1 MDTGVIRSP
10 LPAYTAITPET
21 RAPQRNEPAAKTD
34 NDIAKTVTPSGES
47 SAQRPAK
54 EERNQGPVGGQ
65 QLRDL
70 VRKNKLDPESQSLI
84 YVAMD
89 RESGEVV
96 TQVPSETLRRLR
108 AYAISTDNQENQDRK
123 ASVIRTA

>member
-21 RAPQRNEPAAKTD
+21 RAPQRNEPATKTD
-34 NDIAKTVTPSGES
+34 IEVAKTVTPSSES
-47 SAQRPAK
+47 AEQRPAN
-54 EERNQGPVGGQ
+54 EERNREPVAGQ

-89 RESGEVV
+89 RDSGEVV

-108 AYAISTDNQENQDRK
+108 AYALSTDNQENQDRK
-123 ASVIRTA
+123 SSVVRTV

>member
-34 NDIAKTVTPSGES
+34 NDVAKTVTPSGES

-70 VRKNKLDPESQSLI
+70 VRKNKLDPESQ
-84 YVAMD
+84 
-89 RESGEVV
+89 
-96 TQVPSETLRRLR
+96 
-108 AYAISTDNQENQDRK
+108 DRK
-123 ASVIRTA
+123 SVV